1 MTQNS
6 GKADACLPYHWLRPC
21 GRAFLARNL
30 CLPKWRKTCQT
41 KLNMQNYKKKGKKT
55 YSAMAA
61 CPRLCAAQT
70 IRFSSF
76 KAIPPTV
83 GTMPLNII
91 TSKTLKSSGFNSN
104 YSVYFLTLKIFT
116 NFKTWSV
123 LLWQMTFPTTE
134 LIQLLLF

>member
-41 KLNMQNYKKKGKKT
+41 KLNMQNYIKKAKKT

-91 TSKTLKSSGFNSN
+91 MSKTFQNFEVFRFQFKLSSLFFWHWKYSPILKREVFC
-104 YSVYFLTLKIFT
+104 YDRWLFR
-116 NFKTWSV
+116 
-123 LLWQMTFPTTE
+123 LLS
-134 LIQLLLF
+134 